1 MPSAVFLTVIGLA
14 AGWIAGFLL
23 PKSYREEPLPQPL
36 IVCPACREPL
46 SASALIPGFVLKCPS
61 CGTRPW
67 IRPALMAPASAALFL
82 ACYAEFDEAGAA
94 LLGGVFCLT
103 LLSLTFTD
111 LESRLLPNRIVFPAA
126 VFTIATGWLLPDFSA
141 LDSTLGLAVAI
152 MIAVI
157 FLGLSLLFGGG
168 ALGLGDIKVILMMGP
183 FLGPAGILLAV
194 LIATFAA
201 AAFALLALISRRVRL
216 GDYIAHGPFLALGGV
231 VGLLWGG
238 EIWDW
243 YAE

>member
-1 MPSAVFLTVIGLA
+1 MPSAAFVTIVGLA

-23 PKSYREEPLPQPL
+23 PKSYREEPLPKPL
-36 IVCPACREPL
+36 IVCPSCREPL
-46 SASALIPGFVLKCPS
+46 AASALIPGSVRACPS
-61 CGTRPW
+61 CGARPW
-67 IRPALMAPASAALFL
+67 IRPAVMAPVSAALFL

-126 VFTIATGWLLPDFSA
+126 AFTIATGWLLPEISV
-141 LDSTLGLAVAI
+141 LDSTFGLAIAA
-152 MIAVI
+152 MMAVI
-157 FLGLSLLFGGG
+157 LLGLSLLFGGG

-183 FLGPAGILLAV
+183 FLGPAGILVAV
-194 LIATFAA
+194 LVATFAA
-201 AAFALLALISRRVRL
+201 AAFALVALLSRRVRL
-216 GDYIAHGPFLALGGV
+216 GDYIPHGPFLALGGV

-243 YAE
+243 YAG